1 MVISEKIRELAKKYR
16 YVLLVLLAGILLM
29 LLPTRGKT
37 QTKAETDSGG
47 YSLADTE
54 KRMAE
59 VLQEIEGVGRVK
71 VMLTLKSGST
81 LQLAEDNSSTQRDT
95 ELRRDSEVVTL
106 NRGSGQQEVVVTR
119 ETYPVYQGAVV
130 VCEGADNAAVCLR
143 VTEAVA
149 VLTGLSSDKI
159 SVVKW
164 KT

>member
-1 MVISEKIRELAKKYR
+1 MVIPEKIRELAKYR
-16 YVLLVLLAGILLM
+16 YVLLVLLVGVLLM
-29 LLPTRGKT
+29 LLPTHKT
-37 QTKAETDSGG
+37 ATHKEESCSDS

-54 KRMAE
+54 QRMAE
-59 VLQEIEGVGRVK
+59 MLQEIEGVGRVK

-143 VTEAVA
+143 VTEAVS
-149 VLTGLSSDKI
+149 VLTGLSSDRI

-164 KT
+164 KS

>member
-1 MVISEKIRELAKKYR
+1 
-16 YVLLVLLAGILLM
+16 
-29 LLPTRGKT
+29 
-37 QTKAETDSGG
+37 
-47 YSLADTE
+47 
-54 KRMAE
+54 MAE
-59 VLQEIEGVGRVK
+59 MLQEIEGVGRVK

-159 SVVKW
+159 SVAKW
-164 KT
+164 N

>member
-1 MVISEKIRELAKKYR
+1 MVIPEKIRELVKKYR
-16 YVLLVLLAGILLM
+16 YVLLVLLVGILLM
-29 LLPTRGKT
+29 LLPTRKT
-37 QTKAETDSGG
+37 QPHTEQNRSDS

-54 KRMAE
+54 RRMAE
-59 VLQEIEGVGRVK
+59 MLQEIEGVGLVK

-106 NRGSGQQEVVVTR
+106 NRGSGQQEVVVTQ

-130 VCEGADNAAVCLR
+130 VCEGADNSTARLR

-149 VLTGLSSDKI
+149 VLTGLASDKI

-164 KT
+164 KS